1 MFKFKLNV
9 NVFKIVSF
17 QFFKSGDKLFYKN

>member
-9 NVFKIVSF
+9 NVFKIVLF